1 VILSG
6 GSGTRLWPM
15 SRSLYPKQL
24 LPLAGASTMFQDTVR
39 RVADQKRFAPPL
51 VVCNDEHRFIIAE
64 QLRQMGVAPFAIML
78 ETEGRNTAPA
88 AAAAALA
95 LDAGEAVMLVLPS
108 DHVIADEKAFL
119 AAVERGAA
127 AARRGALVTFG
138 ITPDAP
144 ETGYGYIEK
153 GAALNGV
160 PGSHRV
166 ERFVEKPSRA
176 KAEEYLKSGDYL
188 WNSGIF
194 MFRADGYLAELAA
207 VHPEIVAACRKAV
220 NQAQRDAIF
229 IKLDAA
235 AFAGATAKSIDY
247 AVMEHTRNAA
257 VVPVD
262 MGWNDVGSWSALWSI
277 GAKDKGRNVVLG
289 DVIVDDSENCYIR
302 SEDRL
307 IAAVGLRDTV
317 IVETDDAVLVA
328 AKDKAQE
335 VKAVVEQLKAKGRTE
350 HHNHSVVHRPW
361 GTYQTIDLGK
371 GYQVKRITVKPGA
384 KLSLQ
389 KHAKRAEHWVV
400 VNGTAKITRNDE
412 TFELK
417 RDGSTY
423 IPLGAVHRLENVGKD
438 LLELIEV
445 QSGDYLGE
453 DDIVRLEDTYGRVK
467 A

>member
-1 VILSG
+1 
-6 GSGTRLWPM
+6 
-15 SRSLYPKQL
+15 KQL
-24 LPLAGASTMFQDTVR
+24 LPLAGNSTMFQDTAR
-39 RVADQKRFAPPL
+39 RVGDPKRFTPPL

-64 QLRQMGVAPFAIML
+64 QLRQLGIDPFAVML

-95 LDAGEAVMLVLPS
+95 LGAGDAVMLVLPS
-108 DHVIADEKAFL
+108 DHVIADQEAFL
-119 AAVERGAA
+119 AAVEQGAA
-127 AARRGALVTFG
+127 AARQGALVTFG
-138 ITPDAP
+138 IKPDAP
-144 ETGYGYIEK
+144 ETGYGYIQV
-153 GAALNGV
+153 GAPIDGV
-160 PGSHRV
+160 VGSRKV
-166 ERFVEKPSRA
+166 ARFVEKPTRA
-176 KAEEYLKSGDYL
+176 KAEDYLRSGEYL

-194 MFRADGYLAELAA
+194 MFRADAYLAELAR
-207 VHPEIVAACRKAV
+207 VHPEIVASCRKAV
-220 NQAQRDAIF
+220 DKAVRDSVF
-229 IKLDAA
+229 LKLDPAS
-235 AFAGATAKSIDY
+235 FGSATAKSIDY
-247 AVMEHTRNAA
+247 AVMEHTTAAA

-277 GAKDKGRNVVLG
+277 GAKDSDKNVVQG
-289 DVIVDDSENCYIR
+289 DVIVDDTENCYIR
-302 SEDRL
+302 SSDRL
-307 IAAVGLRDTV
+307 VAAVGLRDTV

-328 AKDKAQE
+328 AKDKAQD
-335 VKAVVEQLKAKGRTE
+335 VKAVVDALKAKGRTE

-361 GTYQTIDLGK
+361 GTYQTIDLGT

-412 TFELK
+412 VFELK

-453 DDIVRLEDTYGRVK
+453 DDIVRLEDTYGRS
-467 A
+467 